1 MKKYTYSFDGEFF
14 YDEFDSIDEAIDQA
28 KEDYDEE
35 EPLKEVYVGEAVP
48 FVAHIFADDV
58 IEQIISNAY
67 NEVNGECVGDYLN
80 DVPEA
85 AVNEL
90 EKDLNEVY
98 EKWEKKHGME
108 PEFSKV
114 INVNDACARFSKRVE
129 DGEK

>member
-58 IEQIISNAY
+58 IEQIISNAC
-67 NEVNGECVGDYLN
+67 NEVNSECVGDYLN
-80 DVPEA
+80 DVPKDSIK
-85 AVNEL
+85 EL
-90 EKDLNEVY
+90 ENGLNEVY
-98 EKWEKKHGME
+98 EKWEKKYGME
-108 PEFSKV
+108 PGFSRV
-114 INVNDACARFSKRVE
+114 INVKRYE
-129 DGEK
+129 IKDGNK